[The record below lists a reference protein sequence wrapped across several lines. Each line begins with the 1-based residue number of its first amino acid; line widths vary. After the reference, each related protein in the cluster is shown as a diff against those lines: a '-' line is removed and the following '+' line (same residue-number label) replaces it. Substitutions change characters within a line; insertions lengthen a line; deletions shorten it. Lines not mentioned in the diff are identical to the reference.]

1 MKLLLQ
7 LSMLIPDLREKD
19 EEINATDRTDRYYDS
34 LI

>member
-7 LSMLIPDLREKD
+7 LSMLPDLRVKD